1 MNRAV
6 LRSVAV
12 AASTLLLI
20 AAGHLVYDLT
30 LCSQHRRW
38 GRVYERHEPI
48 IRDTGYAFARPGD
61 AIYACATPHA
71 LGPITWHQDL
81 DCYCAP
87 ETMGAA
93 AVSRRLGGQCT
104 VDQLTPSR
112 TTNTGGCRQAHCFR
126 HLDP

>member
-1 MNRAV
+1 MSREI

-20 AAGHLVYDLT
+20 GTGHLLWDLT

-38 GRVYERHEPI
+38 VRVYAQHEPI
-48 IRDTGYAFARPGD
+48 VRDTGFAFARPGD
-61 AIYACATPHA
+61 AIYACTTPHA

-87 ETMGAA
+87 NTMSAEEVG
-93 AVSRRLGGQCT
+93 RLLGGVCS

-112 TTNTGGCRQAHCFR
+112 TTNTGACRQAHCSR